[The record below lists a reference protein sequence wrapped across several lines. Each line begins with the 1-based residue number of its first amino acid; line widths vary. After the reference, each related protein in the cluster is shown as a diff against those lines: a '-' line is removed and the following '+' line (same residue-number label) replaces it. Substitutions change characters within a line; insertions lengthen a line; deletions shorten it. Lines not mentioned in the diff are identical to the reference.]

1 MCVGRLSG
9 GVKVFSNLQSV
20 LKAEFQKGCLNA
32 YVTLLAV
39 LVLMKREGIC
49 VIKIFLQPTSE
60 NIIVSRR
67 NM

>member
-49 VIKIFLQPTSE
+49 VIKIFL
-60 NIIVSRR
+60 
-67 NM
+67 